1 MLWWEVLMHEMGLVG
16 SEDGELIRGSVLEN
30 LKGREYVRVMTG
42 S

>member
-1 MLWWEVLMHEMGLVG
+1 MHEMGLVG

-30 LKGREYVRVMTG
+30 LKDREHVRFMTV